1 MFEPMYSGQSDS
13 ESSRNFDWIKHLR
26 FEISSLA
33 SGENRKRIG
42 IKVQTFFNF

>member
-1 MFEPMYSGQSDS
+1 MFKSMYSGQSDS

-26 FEISSLA
+26 FEISSQA

-42 IKVQTFFNF
+42 MKVKTFFNL